1 MKRHKSDYTEKQYR
15 HRKAARNPATPSVSY
30 DADGIFIP
38 VFALLNREFSDFY
51 KEKRDNICVA

>member
-15 HRKAARNPATPSVSY
+15 HRKAARNPAKPSVSY
-30 DADGIFIP
+30 DAGGIFIP
-38 VFALLNREFSDFY
+38 FLALLNREFSDFY